1 MWHLPCP
8 EASLREASVEKF
20 DRVCRKLELEPGDRL
35 LEIGGGWGGFA
46 IHAAA
51 KFGCRVTTTTISS
64 EQHRAILDRVRNEGL
79 SDLITVLQADYRDLS
94 GEFDKL
100 ASIEMIE
107 AVGHENLD
115 AYFRKCGELLAP
127 DGSMLLQAIVMPDAV
142 TRAICDRSTSSG
154 ATCFPADA
162 CRRWPRYSNRS
173 AARPIFA
180 WSTPGISRPTTPRRS
195 RRWRQA
201 FNERVDQ
208 VRTLGYS
215 TELIRLWNYYLCYCE
230 AAFLER
236 QVGLMQ
242 IQFNKPNCRDGLW
255 EDAR

>member
-1 MWHLPCP
+1 MRHLPAV
-8 EASLREASVEKF
+8 EANGEASVEKF
-20 DRVCRKLELEPGDRL
+20 DRVCRKLELKPGDRL

-64 EQHRAILDRVRNEGL
+64 EQHRAILDRVKNEGL

-115 AYFRKCGELLAP
+115 AYFRICGELLAP
-127 DGSMLLQAIVMPDAV
+127 DGSMLLQAIVMPERRYASYLRSVDFIRSHVFPGGCLPSLAAILESV
-142 TRAICDRSTSSG
+142 GRTTDLRLALGVVDFAPLRAETPAGGRRFIETRRL
-154 ATCFPADA
+154 
-162 CRRWPRYSNRS
+162 
-173 AARPIFA
+173 ARA
-180 WSTPGISRPTTPRRS
+180 
-195 RRWRQA
+195 
-201 FNERVDQ
+201 
-208 VRTLGYS
+208 GYS
-215 TELIRLWNYYLCYCE
+215 TGVDPPVGLLPVLLRGR
-230 AAFLER
+230 FPGER